1 MHKKNSN
8 HSEKGLEMQD
18 RDYLS
23 TILEMEKNMSNNYS
37 IALNEAS
44 NDDLYETFFEMFTD
58 IKDHARDIFDLM
70 NNYGW
75 YKLESVEETKIDK
88 LIQKL
93 TEKLDNLEDES

>member
-8 HSEKGLEMQD
+8 YSEKGLEMQD

-23 TILEMEKNMSNNYS
+23 TILEIEKNMSNNYS

-75 YKLESVEETKIDK
+75 YKLESVEETKIDQ

>member
-23 TILEMEKNMSNNYS
+23 TILEIEKNMSNNYS

-75 YKLESVEETKIDK
+75 YKLESVEETKIDQ

>member
-23 TILEMEKNMSNNYS
+23 TILEIEKNMSNNYS

-75 YKLESVEETKIDK
+75 YKLESVEEAKIDQ